1 MKKCQNCGK
10 NNVNNAK
17 YCMDCGTLIDHKVTF
32 HTKHY
37 IEFLLMA
44 LAVILVFTWEAPSFF
59 ALIGI
64 ITAGIMNYYP
74 KIGAIIAFITSFFLI
89 YGFYALSP
97 GFFFFIAGVVCFLH
111 E

>member
-37 IEFLLMA
+37 FEFILMA
-44 LAVILVFTWEAPSFF
+44 LAILLVFSWEAPLIF
-59 ALIGI
+59 ALIGV
-64 ITAGIMNYYP
+64 ITAVIMNYYP
-74 KIGAIIAFITSFFLI
+74 KIGGIIAFITSFFLI
-89 YGFYALSP
+89 YILDFAKP
-97 GFFFFIAGVVCFLH
+97 AFFFFIAGVVCFLH

>member
-1 MKKCQNCGK
+1 MKKCQSCGK

-17 YCMDCGTLIDHKVTF
+17 YCMDCGTHIDHKVTF

-37 IEFLLMA
+37 IELILMILGIFL
-44 LAVILVFTWEAPSFF
+44 VISLEAPLIF

-64 ITAGIMNYYP
+64 ITAIIMNYYP
-74 KIGAIIAFITSFFLI
+74 KIGGIIAFITSFFLI
-89 YGFYALSP
+89 YILDILPPAFI
-97 GFFFFIAGVVCFLH
+97 FFIAGAVCFMH